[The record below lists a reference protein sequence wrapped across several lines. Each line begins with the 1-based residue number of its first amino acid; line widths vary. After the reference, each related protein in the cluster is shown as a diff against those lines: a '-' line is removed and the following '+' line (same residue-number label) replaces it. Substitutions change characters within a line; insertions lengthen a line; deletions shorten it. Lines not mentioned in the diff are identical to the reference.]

1 MSDGRHSGFQPTTGP
16 AEDEAIGGH
25 HTADTIRTIDKA
37 HSRMNQNADYQQE
50 QFMAG
55 MNQQG
60 EPPAD
65 LRIHARPKKSDWL
78 WYGLFAIAMV
88 LFYQLVIDNPR
99 WQWDVVAHYLFNK
112 RVLGGLANTLVLTA
126 LASVLG
132 LILGAVIAAC
142 RMADNLV
149 LRAAG
154 YFYIWI
160 IRATPT
166 LAMLLFLF
174 FLSALVP
181 RLYLPIPFLH
191 ATLFDIDTNTVISR
205 FSAAII
211 GLAMYL
217 GGHSAEIFRGG
228 LASVDKGQREAC
240 KAMGMSDFRMMFH
253 VVVPQAVRII
263 IPPLANELITMF
275 KNTSLASV
283 IGYVE
288 LLTTVQL
295 IYSTNFETI
304 PLLTVACL
312 WYLVLTSLAM
322 CGQSLLERRFG
333 KGV

>member
-1 MSDGRHSGFQPTTGP
+1 MQEKTVYLQEPPT
-16 AEDEAIGGH
+16 AC
-25 HTADTIRTIDKA
+25 IDKP
-37 HSRMNQNADYQQE
+37 
-50 QFMAG
+50 
-55 MNQQG
+55 G

-78 WYGLFAIAMV
+78 WYGLFGIALV
-88 LFYQLVIDNPR
+88 LIYEWVIDNPR
-99 WQWDVVAHYLFNK
+99 WQWDVVAHYFFNR
-112 RVLGGLANTLVLTA
+112 RVLAGLANTLILTA

-132 LILGAVIAAC
+132 LFLGVVVAAC
-142 RMADNLV
+142 RMADNAV
-149 LRAAG
+149 LRGAA
-154 YFYIWI
+154 YVYIWI
-160 IRATPT
+160 IRATPA

-191 ATLFDIDTNTVISR
+191 TTLFDIDTNNVISR
-205 FSAAII
+205 FSAATI

-228 LASVDKGQREAC
+228 LAAVDKGQREAC
-240 KAMGMSDFRMMFH
+240 KAMGMSDLRMMWH
-253 VVVPQAVRII
+253 VVMPQAVRII

-295 IYSTNFETI
+295 IYSNNFETI

-312 WYLVLTSLAM
+312 WYLFLTSLAM

>member
-1 MSDGRHSGFQPTTGP
+1 MAYQGMHK
-16 AEDEAIGGH
+16 
-25 HTADTIRTIDKA
+25 KA
-37 HSRMNQNADYQQE
+37 HSRQE
-50 QFMAG
+50 PAARRVDKRS
-55 MNQQG
+55 
-60 EPPAD
+60 EPAVD
-65 LRIHARPKKSDWL
+65 LRIYTRPKKLDWL
-78 WYGLFAIAMV
+78 WYGLFAIAVV
-88 LFYQLVIDNPR
+88 LFYELVVDNAR
-99 WQWDVVAHYLFNK
+99 WQWDVVASYLFNK
-112 RVLGGLANTLVLTA
+112 RVLAGLANTLILTA
-126 LASVLG
+126 LASLLG
-132 LILGAVIAAC
+132 LLLGIVVAAC
-142 RMADNLV
+142 RMADNPV
-149 LRAAG
+149 LRGAA
-154 YFYIWI
+154 YVYIWI
-160 IRATPT
+160 IRATPA

-181 RLYLPIPFLH
+181 RFYLPIPFLH
-191 ATLFDIDTNTVISR
+191 MSLFDIDTNNVISR

-228 LASVDKGQREAC
+228 LGAVDKGQREAC
-240 KAMGMSDFRMMFH
+240 KAMGMSDFRTMWH
-253 VVVPQAVRII
+253 VVMPQAVRII

-312 WYLVLTSLAM
+312 WYLFLTSLAM
-322 CGQSLLERRFG
+322 CGQTILERRFG

>member
-1 MSDGRHSGFQPTTGP
+1 MH
-16 AEDEAIGGH
+16 
-25 HTADTIRTIDKA
+25 K
-37 HSRMNQNADYQQE
+37 NADYLQ
-50 QFMAG
+50 
-55 MNQQG
+55 
-60 EPPAD
+60 EPPAACIDPISEPPVD
-65 LRIHARPKKSDWL
+65 LRIYARPRKSDWL
-78 WYGLFAIAMV
+78 WYGLFVIAVV
-88 LFYQLVIDNPR
+88 LFYEWVIDNPR
-99 WQWDVVAHYLFNK
+99 WQWDVIASYLFNK
-112 RVLGGLANTLVLTA
+112 RVLAGLANTLILTA
-126 LASVLG
+126 LASALG
-132 LILGAVIAAC
+132 LFIGVLIAAC
-142 RMADNLV
+142 RMAGNPV
-149 LRAAG
+149 LRGAA
-154 YFYIWI
+154 YVYIWI

-181 RLYLPIPFLH
+181 RLYLPVPFLH
-191 ATLFDIDTNTVISR
+191 TTFFDIDTNHVISR

-228 LASVDKGQREAC
+228 LSAVDKGQREAC
-240 KAMGMSDFRMMFH
+240 KAMGMSDFRTMWH
-253 VVVPQAVRII
+253 VVMPQAVRII

-312 WYLVLTSLAM
+312 WYLFLTSLAM
-322 CGQSLLERRFG
+322 CGQSVLERRFG
-333 KGV
+333 KGVHS

>member
-1 MSDGRHSGFQPTTGP
+1 
-16 AEDEAIGGH
+16 
-25 HTADTIRTIDKA
+25 
-37 HSRMNQNADYQQE
+37 
-50 QFMAG
+50 MAG
-55 MNQQG
+55 VDKQS
-60 EPPAD
+60 EPPVD

-78 WYGLFAIAMV
+78 WYGLFVIAIV
-88 LFYQLVIDNPR
+88 LFYELVIDNSR

-112 RVLGGLANTLVLTA
+112 RVLAGLANTLILTA

-132 LILGAVIAAC
+132 LFIGVVVATC
-142 RMADNLV
+142 RMADNPV
-149 LRAAG
+149 LRGAA
-154 YFYIWI
+154 YVYIWI

-181 RLYLPIPFLH
+181 RLYLPVPFLH
-191 ATLFDIDTNTVISR
+191 VTLFDIDTNNVISR

-228 LASVDKGQREAC
+228 LTAVDKGQREAC
-240 KAMGMSDFRMMFH
+240 KAMGMSDLRMMWH

-312 WYLVLTSLAM
+312 WYLFMTSLAM
-322 CGQSLLERRFG
+322 YGQSLLERRFG
-333 KGV
+333 KGA